1 MKKLL
6 LILFFLPMIGFGQG
20 WSTTFGGGCSDQGI
34 SIQQTLDGGYIIG
47 GEYCIVPHKFG
58 LLLKTDQDGNTEW
71 HHILGGS
78 GKNIIYSV
86 QQTNDFGYIV
96 TGYTKSYGI
105 SRNVWLMKFSNIGDS
120 LWHKT
125 FDYNFYDLGREVQ
138 QTTDG
143 GYIIAGAQ
151 SDSLYSVNSGLL
163 IKTDLNGNIEWDQTL
178 INTNGIGPLT
188 SVKQTSTGDYICFG
202 GGLIKIDQIGNEIW
216 REDNVSGNSVVESID
231 GGYITAGSM
240 IYSLSPPEYHIRL
253 NKFDQQG
260 NSLWYNIILG
270 DSNLMN
276 TPIQISNTDDGG
288 YIIVGYRGSNSMDL
302 WLIKIDADGNKL
314 WDRTYGGGALD
325 LGQSVQ
331 QTNDGGYIIT
341 GKTHSF
347 GLNGDV
353 WIIKTDQQ
361 GDITTTFNIPTPNSN
376 KELLKVTDLLGRETN
391 QTNQP
396 LFYIYDDGTIEK
408 KIIFE

>member
-1 MKKLL
+1 MDELISVIMPVWKPNLEQFNLAVNSILSQSYKNWELIFYDNLSLDNSKK
-6 LILFFLPMIGFGQG
+6 I
-20 WSTTFGGGCSDQGI
+20 
-34 SIQQTLDGGYIIG
+34 
-47 GEYCIVPHKFG
+47 
-58 LLLKTDQDGNTEW
+58 LLKF
-71 HHILGGS
+71 
-78 GKNIIYSV
+78 
-86 QQTNDFGYIV
+86 NDKRIKYF
-96 TGYTKSYGI
+96 KSEKFRKLYDA
-105 SRNVWLMKFSNIGDS
+105 RNKALEFV
-120 LWHKT
+120 
-125 FDYNFYDLGREVQ
+125 
-138 QTTDG
+138 
-143 GYIIAGAQ
+143 
-151 SDSLYSVNSGLL
+151 
-163 IKTDLNGNIEWDQTL
+163 
-178 INTNGIGPLT
+178 
-188 SVKQTSTGDYICFG
+188 TGDYICFG

-331 QTNDGGYIIT
+331 Q
-341 GKTHSF
+341 K
-347 GLNGDV
+347 
-353 WIIKTDQQ
+353 
-361 GDITTTFNIPTPNSN
+361 P
-376 KELLKVTDLLGRETN
+376 
-391 QTNQP
+391 
-396 LFYIYDDGTIEK
+396 
-408 KIIFE
+408 